1 MLIIKRDKRLVNLFF
16 ECQCKLVDLL
26 DILPFEKMCI
36 RDRYM
41 EAMDEIL
48 PNVQKIL
55 LGADVEIDNAELWIG
70 NSN

>member
-1 MLIIKRDKRLVNLFF
+1 
-16 ECQCKLVDLL
+16 
-26 DILPFEKMCI
+26 
-36 RDRYM
+36 M